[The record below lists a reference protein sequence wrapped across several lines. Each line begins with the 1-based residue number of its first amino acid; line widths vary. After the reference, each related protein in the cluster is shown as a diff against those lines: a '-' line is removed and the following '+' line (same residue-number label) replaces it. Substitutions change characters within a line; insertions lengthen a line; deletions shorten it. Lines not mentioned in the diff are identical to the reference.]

1 MNDGVRIYTDG
12 SCLSNPGPGGWAWLE
27 VEGDRRGS
35 GAEPS
40 TTNQRMELTAV
51 IKGLTEIPG
60 DVDVYSDSLYVVN
73 CFVQR
78 WWVKWRATGFRN
90 SQGKPVANRDLWELL
105 FKEVLDS
112 DRAVKFVWVKGHAS
126 DRHNVEVDAMANGAA
141 TEMAARLRSGQRER

>member
-1 MNDGVRIYTDG
+1 MSDGAKIYTDG

-27 VEGDRRGS
+27 VEGDRRGA
-35 GAEPS
+35 GAEPV

-51 IKGLTEIPG
+51 IKGLSEVSG
-60 DVDVYSDSLYVVN
+60 KVDVYSDSLYVVN

-105 FKEVLDS
+105 FQDVLDS
-112 DRAVKFVWVKGHAS
+112 GRDVSFHWVKGHAS
-126 DRHNVEVDAMANGAA
+126 DPHNVEVDAMANGAA
-141 TEMAARLRSGQRER
+141 TAMAASLRSEKREG